1 MIYSVRSRRRLRPHT
16 GELMPSQVA
25 AAKALA
31 DAIPDAPLAEGS
43 SATKVLP
50 ISGPVIERITMR
62 ARRDTGNR

>member
-25 AAKALA
+25 ASE
-31 DAIPDAPLAEGS
+31 AIPQAPLAEGS

-50 ISGPVIERITMR
+50 IKGPVIERITMR
-62 ARRDTGNR
+62 ARRDTNNR